1 MIGTSRNL
9 DRRVITGQVAD
20 LNRLEPDYREFL
32 RRGADL
38 IETDIPVELGRLLYG
53 SSSAP
58 ASKHRYYHTPTRGV
72 SSDESPAP

>member
-1 MIGTSRNL
+1 MIGKSRNL

-32 RRGADL
+32 QRGADL
-38 IETDIPVELGRLLYG
+38 IETDIPVEFGRVLYG

-58 ASKHRYYHTPTRGV
+58 ASKHRYFDLRQPGV
-72 SSDESPAP
+72 